1 MTTGTQTRAELIAEI
16 EAERA
21 AKKAAMKTKLM
32 NSREFISY
40 EMDLR
45 DRSEVVKQLEDSMDA
60 VRLIELPG
68 KDGST
73 YKLTCYPLGENLA
86 PKPVA
91 LILGLA
97 QATRGL
103 RTPESKIAFTLS
115 TGGDVELAGLREVFS
130 PSYFA
135 NGEITPET
143 YAGYAVVQTALNAAA
158 IAMRIDLEYVS
169 VSEEALEAILQKARV
184 SAERRKLEM
193 DTAMALGS
201 YTMA

>member
-86 PKPVA
+86 PKPVS

-115 TGGDVELAGLREVFS
+115 TDGDVELAGLREVFS

-193 DTAMALGS
+193 DTAMTLGS

>member
-1 MTTGTQTRAELIAEI
+1 MTTKTQTREELIAEI

-21 AKKAAMKTKLM
+21 AKKAAMKAKLI

-97 QATRGL
+97 QATRAL

-115 TGGDVELAGLREVFS
+115 TGGAVELVGLREVFS

-158 IAMRIDLEYVS
+158 IAMHIDLEYVS
-169 VSEEALEAILQKARV
+169 VSEEALKTILQKARV

-193 DTAMALGS
+193 DTAMSLGS

>member
-115 TGGDVELAGLREVFS
+115 TDGDVELAGLREVFS

-193 DTAMALGS
+193 DTAMSLGS

>member
-45 DRSEVVKQLEDSMDA
+45 DKGEVVKQLEDSMDA

-103 RTPESKIAFTLS
+103 RTPESKIAFTLN
-115 TGGDVELAGLREVFS
+115 TGGDVELVGLREVFS

-169 VSEEALEAILQKARV
+169 VPEEALEAILQKARV

>member
-1 MTTGTQTRAELIAEI
+1 MTTGTQARTQLIAEI

-21 AKKAAMKTKLM
+21 AKRAAMKTKLM

-45 DRSEVVKQLEDSMDA
+45 DKSEVVKQLEDSMDA
-60 VRLIELPG
+60 IRLIELPG

-73 YKLTCYPLGENLA
+73 YKLTCYPLGENLV

-103 RTPESKIAFTLS
+103 RTPESKIAFKLS
-115 TGGDVELAGLREVFS
+115 TGGDVELVGLREVFS

-158 IAMRIDLEYVS
+158 IAMHIDLEYVS
-169 VSEEALEAILQKARV
+169 VSEEALEAVLQKARV

-193 DTAMALGS
+193 DTAMSLGS

>member
-1 MTTGTQTRAELIAEI
+1 MIRLK
-16 EAERA
+16 RL
-21 AKKAAMKTKLM
+21 KTKLM
-32 NSREFISY
+32 NSRELISY

-45 DRSEVVKQLEDSMDA
+45 DKSEVVKQLEEKIDA

-68 KDGST
+68 KDDST

-103 RTPESKIAFTLS
+103 RTPESKIAFRLH
-115 TGGDVELAGLREVFS
+115 TGGDLELVGLREVFS

-158 IAMRIDLEYVS
+158 IAMHIDLEHVC

-184 SAERRKLEM
+184 SAERRKL
-193 DTAMALGS
+193 
-201 YTMA
+201 